1 MENGTEIAQICKT
14 YNLQQTELAERFGIP
29 LRTVQ
34 DWHAGRRTPPDYV
47 TRMVIKLL
55 EREQQDKENTVTQ
68 YAALTRRPGEPW
80 RKMHP
85 LFYAK
90 SAYEAEMA
98 IQKDKAHNPLA
109 HKMEYKVVRREVTRS
124 ATEWTDV

>member
-1 MENGTEIAQICKT
+1 MTEIAQICDK
-14 YNLQQTELAERFGIP
+14 YNLQQTELAKRFGIP

-47 TRMVIKLL
+47 VRMVNEILDR
-55 EREQQDKENTVTQ
+55 ERQDKENTVTQ
-68 YAALTRRPGEPW
+68 YVALTHRPGEPW
-80 RKMHP
+80 RKMQH

-98 IQKDKAHNPLA
+98 IQEDKTHNPLA
-109 HKMEYKVVRREVTRS
+109 HKMEYKVMRRKVT
-124 ATEWTDV
+124 TKTEEWTDV